1 MMIMMMMMMT
11 MMMCVKKFCA
21 RCFCF
26 FEEDEKKKR
35 EAFLDACDFSVLMF
49 LSRCSLKK
57 KREAFFLMTTPL
69 FC

>member
-1 MMIMMMMMMT
+1 M
-11 MMMCVKKFCA
+11 KKFCA